1 MKHHIP
7 TKPLLAAALA
17 PLVVCSTALAI
28 QPQQWSHTNEAD
40 FAGGDPVSTVVT
52 NLGDI
57 RLSSQTTAIDGLPE
71 GVTHV
76 HDIVTIGDATYIA
89 AGPEAKVLKIQGDTV
104 EVVAELGEGEQVFAL
119 AAIAAIEGG
128 EHARGL
134 QGNGDGHHLLV
145 GVSGAASRVG
155 ILTEHGVST
164 LMELED
170 TRYIWDLMFGP
181 AGNSLFIATGID
193 GAIFKLDD
201 ALNNCEL
208 FKSGDPIFVPPHAV
222 QILDTNQPNILCLG
236 LDADGRVYAG
246 TDQDGLVYRI
256 DEDGSPFVLYDAP
269 EAEIGAL
276 VVMADGTVYAGTAA
290 ADQARPGRLA
300 AANAQENGRPEEP
313 VEEEPAPEV
322 EPEPEAEPEPEPEPE
337 AAPEEEPAEEAA
349 ADPTP
354 EDYDRLREALRERL
368 RVARESGELG
378 GNLDAGNGGNN
389 AGNANADRPSRARP
403 AAPSGGNKP
412 GNAVYRIDPQGFVS
426 EIFRESAM
434 ILAVAP
440 TADGDLLVAT
450 GNEGQVFRVDP
461 DLRETTVLADLDSQL
476 APALTV
482 TDGGVLVGGAAPAS
496 LTLLGDQLAE
506 SGQFTSQVLDAGQ
519 VSMFGTLKLTAGI
532 PEGCAVRVET
542 RTGNVGD
549 PELAAWSQWREAG
562 VLNHDATI
570 HALQPR
576 EIKADNAPARYL
588 QYRLTL
594 TGTGTAT
601 PVVDQ
606 VDLAYVAPNMP
617 PQVASLTV
625 NTPAP
630 GEPGSDANP
639 KLTASWQATDDN
651 GDRVVYNLEYR
662 PAGADRYLP
671 LAQDLTGT
679 SYEWQTQHVPDG
691 WYTLRV
697 TADDRLD
704 NPGDM
709 AMTSAR
715 ISDAVLVDNTPP
727 ALDGLEAAVEGDTVT
742 LTATAGD
749 ALSAIRSIG
758 YSLDGSD
765 EYAASLPSDLIYD
778 STSEPWSVTISD
790 LSPGDHVVAL
800 RVIDARG
807 NTAYRQVIVSIEE

>member
-1 MKHHIP
+1 MKHRIKTTHL
-7 TKPLLAAALA
+7 LLAAALA
-17 PLVVCSTALAI
+17 PLAVCSATFAI
-28 QPQQWSHTNEAD
+28 QPQQWSHTSEAD
-40 FAGGDPVSTVVT
+40 FAGGDPFGTVVT

-57 RLSSQTTAIDGLPE
+57 RLSSQTTTIDGLPE
-71 GVTHV
+71 GVTHI
-76 HDIVTIGDATYIA
+76 HDIVTIGNANYVSV
-89 AGPEAKVLKIQGDTV
+89 GPEAKVLKLQGDTV
-104 EVVAELGEGEQVFAL
+104 EVVAELSDDEQVFAL
-119 AAIAAIEGG
+119 DEVNGGLMVAISG
-128 EHARGL
+128 ENSRLAVLG
-134 QGNGDGHHLLV
+134 GDGDLRTIAEFE
-145 GVSGAASRVG
+145 GV
-155 ILTEHGVST
+155 
-164 LMELED
+164 
-170 TRYIWDLMFGP
+170 RYIWDTLTAGLMVF
-181 AGNSLFIATGID
+181 AATGPEGKVLMTMNDPNGNVARGEAISVILEATQSNILTLAMGPD
-193 GAIFKLDD
+193 GAI
-201 ALNNCEL
+201 
-208 FKSGDPIFVPPHAV
+208 
-222 QILDTNQPNILCLG
+222 
-236 LDADGRVYAG
+236 YAG
-246 TDQDGLVYRI
+246 TDTDGLVYRLTEI
-256 DEDGSPFVLYDAP
+256 DADSATWEPFVLYDAP

-276 VVMADGTVYAGTAA
+276 VVMDDGTVYAGTAA

-313 VEEEPAPEV
+313 A
-322 EPEPEAEPEPEPEPE
+322 EPEAEPQPEPEP
-337 AAPEEEPAEEAA
+337 APQAQPEEEPEAEPVEEAPA
-349 ADPTP
+349 EPTP

-378 GNLDAGNGGNN
+378 GGLDAGGGNN
-389 AGNANADRPSRARP
+389 NAGAAADNRPSRARP

-426 EIFRESAM
+426 EVFRESAM
-434 ILAVAP
+434 ILAIAP
-440 TADGDLLVAT
+440 TPEGDLIVAT
-450 GNEGQVFRVDP
+450 GNEGQVFRIDP

-476 APALTV
+476 APALAV
-482 TDGGVLVGGAAPAS
+482 TEGGILVGGAAPAS

-506 SGQFTSQVLDAGQ
+506 SGQFTSNILDAGQ
-519 VSMFGTLKLTAGI
+519 VSMFGTLKLTADI
-532 PEGCAVRVET
+532 PAGCAVRVET

-549 PELAAWSQWREAG
+549 PELAAWSQWQNAG
-562 VLNHDATI
+562 TLQHDADA

-617 PQVASLTV
+617 PQVAALTIT
-625 NTPAP
+625 TPAP
-630 GEPGSDANP
+630 GAPGSDPNP
-639 KLTASWQATDDN
+639 KLTANWQATDDN
-651 GDRVVYNLEYR
+651 GDRVVYNLEIK

-679 SYEWQTQHVPDG
+679 SYEWATQHVPDG

-709 AMTSAR
+709 AMTGR
-715 ISDAVLVDNTPP
+715 RVSDAVLVDNTPP
-727 ALDGLEAAVEGDTVT
+727 ALGELEAQVQGDTVT
-742 LTATAGD
+742 LTATASD
-749 ALSAIRSIG
+749 ALSGIRSIG
-758 YSLDGSD
+758 YALDGSD
-765 EYAASLPSDLIYD
+765 EYAASLPTDLIYD